1 MEVRKFCPEVFESE
15 GCRLAHALLV
25 GKEEGAVIGVRRGQG
40 VKRVILKSCVPT
52 FIAED
57 PVQVNQSRTP
67 PLIAPRVFAV
77 LQMYFF

>member
-1 MEVRKFCPEVFESE
+1 MREFRPEVFESE

-40 VKRVILKSCVPT
+40 VKRVILESYIPA
-52 FIAED
+52 FIAKD
-57 PVQVNQSRTP
+57 PVQVNRSRAP
-67 PLIAPRVFAV
+67 PLIARRVFAV